1 MPLQKIKWTQW
12 TIALL
17 LAFPIA
23 IGLIGTLLPA
33 FQYFPPLG
41 QDTLSLDPWHS
52 LFEQGEFYA
61 SLKLT
66 LITGIGAPIL
76 ALWFSL
82 SLLAWGYQRP
92 FFRKIETLLSPIL
105 AIPHAAIAIGLLFL
119 LSPSGWLVRLFSP
132 WLTGFDRP
140 PNWISV
146 QDPYG
151 ASLIFALVIKEMPY
165 LLFVML
171 GAMKSLQASDTI
183 KACQALGYRRFTL
196 WRKVLIPQLYPIIR
210 LPIFIVIAFSLTVV
224 DLALIIGPNTPSTL
238 AVTLFRWFNDP
249 DLDRRLMAS
258 AGAVF
263 LMLVIALVL
272 GGWELAHQIFSQATR
287 PERSNGKR
295 SGLSDNL
302 LRSGVILGLMSL
314 LSGFIALALLPIW
327 SLAKRWRF
335 PDALPAKWT
344 WDNIDRAT
352 PLLIELTSNT
362 LLIALSATLLACFI
376 ALLMLE
382 TLRRSTHYSTNKS
395 SGYNKP
401 HLFDWLIYV
410 PILLPQIGFLFGLHV
425 LLIYLNLNGDLCA
438 IIALHLM
445 YVLPYVYL
453 TLKGPYLAYE
463 ENYLQEANRLNRQT
477 WRNYVRIKLAM
488 LKPALFTAFA
498 IGFSVSI
505 AQYLPTLIAGEGRYS
520 TLTTEAVARAASGDR
535 KQVGSMALLQAFFP
549 VMIFWMAQYIPP
561 RWTRWRL
568 ALKTSLRRINPRR
581 NKKCSA

>member
-1 MPLQKIKWTQW
+1 MPLKHAKWITG
-12 TIALL
+12 IISLL
-17 LAFPIA
+17 LVFPIA

-33 FQYFPPLG
+33 FAYFPPLG
-41 QDTLSLDPWHS
+41 EYDLSFSPWRD
-52 LFEQGEFYA
+52 LFTQGEFYA

-66 LITGIGAPIL
+66 LVTGIAAPLL
-76 ALWFSL
+76 ALWFAL

-92 FFRKIETLLSPIL
+92 FFRKVEVLLSPIL

-151 ASLIFALVIKEMPY
+151 VSLILALVIKEMPY

-171 GAMKSLQASDTI
+171 ATMKSI
-183 KACQALGYRRFTL
+183 KARESLQVGQALGYSRFTL

-224 DLALIIGPNTPSTL
+224 DLALVIGPNTPSTL
-238 AVTLFRWFNDP
+238 AVTLLRWFNDP
-249 DLDRRLMAS
+249 DLSMRLMAS
-258 AGAVF
+258 AGAVT
-263 LMLVIALVL
+263 LMLVIVVVL
-272 GGWELAHQIFSQATR
+272 AGWELSHLLFSRLTR
-287 PERSNGKR
+287 AERSNGKR
-295 SGLSDNL
+295 FGLTDSVLKLGVFLGMFAL
-302 LRSGVILGLMSL
+302 LNAFV
-314 LSGFIALALLPIW
+314 ALALLPIW
-327 SLAKRWRF
+327 SLTRRWRF
-335 PDALPAKWT
+335 PDALPSQWT

-352 PLLIELTSNT
+352 PLLMELTSNT
-362 LLIALSATLLACFI
+362 LTIALVATIMACTI
-376 ALLMLE
+376 SLVMLE
-382 TLRRSTHYSTNKS
+382 TKRHNTTGANS
-395 SGYNKP
+395 SKP
-401 HLFDWLIYV
+401 HVFDWLIYV

-425 LLIYLNLNGDLCA
+425 LLIYSNLNGDLCA

-463 ENYLQEANRLNRQT
+463 EEYLLQANRLNHRP
-477 WRNYVRIKLAM
+477 WRNYVLVKIAM
-488 LKPALFTAFA
+488 LKPAILTAFA

-520 TLTTEAVARAASGDR
+520 TLTTEAVAQAASGDR
-535 KQVGSMALLQAFFP
+535 KQVGSMAMLQAFFP
-549 VMIFWMAQYIPP
+549 IMVFWLAQFIPP

-568 ALKTSLRRINPRR
+568 VLKNLFSRR
-581 NKKCSA
+581 NT

>member
-1 MPLQKIKWTQW
+1 MPLKHAKWITGII
-12 TIALL
+12 TLL
-17 LAFPIA
+17 LIFPIV
-23 IGLIGTLLPA
+23 IGLVGTLLPA
-33 FQYFPPLG
+33 FAYFPPLG
-41 QDTLSLDPWHS
+41 EYSISLVPWRD
-52 LFEQGEFYA
+52 LFAQGEFYA

-66 LITGIGAPIL
+66 LITGIAAPLL
-76 ALWFSL
+76 ALWFAL

-92 FFRKIETLLSPIL
+92 FFQKIEALLSPIL

-140 PNWISV
+140 PNWITV

-151 ASLIFALVIKEMPY
+151 VSLILALVVKEMPY

-171 GAMKSLQASDTI
+171 ATMKSI
-183 KACQALGYRRFTL
+183 KARESLQVGQALGYSRFTL

-224 DLALIIGPNTPSTL
+224 DLALVIGPNTPSTL
-238 AVTLFRWFNDP
+238 AVTLLRWFNDP
-249 DLDRRLMAS
+249 DLSMRLMAS
-258 AGAVF
+258 AGAIS
-263 LMLVIALVL
+263 LMLVIVVVL
-272 GGWELAHQIFSQATR
+272 AGWEVAHLLFSKLTR
-287 PERSNGKR
+287 AERSNGKR
-295 SGLSDNL
+295 FGLTDNL
-302 LRSGVILGLMSL
+302 LRLAVVLGLLAL
-314 LSGFIALALLPIW
+314 LNAFVALALLPIW
-327 SLAKRWRF
+327 SLARRWRF
-335 PDALPAKWT
+335 PDALPSQWT

-362 LLIALSATLLACFI
+362 LAIALIATLLACVI
-376 ALLMLE
+376 SLVMLE
-382 TLRRSTHYSTNKS
+382 TKRRSHFTDYGKQHV
-395 SGYNKP
+395 
-401 HLFDWLIYV
+401 FDWLIYV

-463 ENYLQEANRLNRQT
+463 EEYLLQANRLNHRP
-477 WRNYVRIKLAM
+477 WRNYVLVKIAM
-488 LKPALFTAFA
+488 LKPAIFTAFA

-520 TLTTEAVARAASGDR
+520 TLTTEAVAQAASGDR
-535 KQVGSMALLQAFFP
+535 KQVGSMAMLQAFFP
-549 VMIFWMAQYIPP
+549 IMVFWLAQFIPP
-561 RWTRWRL
+561 RWTKWRL
-568 ALKTSLRRINPRR
+568 KFKKALNTGLIEKD
-581 NKKCSA
+581 KMC

>member
-1 MPLQKIKWTQW
+1 MPLKHAKWITGII
-12 TIALL
+12 TLL
-17 LAFPIA
+17 LIFPIV
-23 IGLIGTLLPA
+23 IGLVGTLLPA
-33 FQYFPPLG
+33 FAYFPPLG
-41 QDTLSLDPWHS
+41 EYSISLVPWRD
-52 LFEQGEFYA
+52 LFAQGEFYA

-66 LITGIGAPIL
+66 LITGIAAPLL
-76 ALWFSL
+76 ALWFAL

-92 FFRKIETLLSPIL
+92 FFSKVEAALSPIL

-119 LSPSGWLVRLFSP
+119 LSPSGWLIRLFSP

-140 PNWISV
+140 PNWITV

-151 ASLIFALVIKEMPY
+151 VSLILALVIKEMPY

-171 GAMKSLQASDTI
+171 ATMRSIKARESLQVGQT
-183 KACQALGYRRFTL
+183 LGYSRFTL

-224 DLALIIGPNTPSTL
+224 DLALVIGPNTPSTL
-238 AVTLFRWFNDP
+238 AVTLLRWFNDP
-249 DLDRRLMAS
+249 DLSMRLMAS
-258 AGAVF
+258 AGAIS
-263 LMLVIALVL
+263 LMLIIVAVL
-272 GGWELAHQIFSQATR
+272 AGWELAHLLFSKLTR
-287 PERSNGKR
+287 AERSNGKR
-295 SGLSDNL
+295 FGLTDNL
-302 LRSGVILGLMSL
+302 LRLGVVLGLLAL
-314 LSGFIALALLPIW
+314 LNAFVALALLPIW
-327 SLAKRWRF
+327 SLARRWRF
-335 PDALPAKWT
+335 PDALPSQWT

-362 LLIALSATLLACFI
+362 LAIALIATLLACVI
-376 ALLMLE
+376 SLVMLE
-382 TLRRSTHYSTNKS
+382 TKRRSHFTDYGKQHV
-395 SGYNKP
+395 
-401 HLFDWLIYV
+401 FDWLIYV

-463 ENYLQEANRLNRQT
+463 EEYLLQANRLNHRP
-477 WRNYVRIKLAM
+477 WRNYLVVKIAM
-488 LKPALFTAFA
+488 LKPAIFTAFA

-520 TLTTEAVARAASGDR
+520 TLTTEAVAQAASGDR
-535 KQVGSMALLQAFFP
+535 KQVGSMAMLQAFFP
-549 VMIFWMAQYIPP
+549 IMVFWLAQFIPP

-568 ALKTSLRRINPRR
+568 VLKTLFSRR
-581 NKKCSA
+581 KTSCSV